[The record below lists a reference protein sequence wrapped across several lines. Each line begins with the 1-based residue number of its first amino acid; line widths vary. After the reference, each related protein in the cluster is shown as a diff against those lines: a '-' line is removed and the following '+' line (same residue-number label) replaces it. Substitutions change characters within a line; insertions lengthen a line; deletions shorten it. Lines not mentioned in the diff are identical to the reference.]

1 MPRPTRLIEYRE
13 GGFNLRYRRWLMLLY
28 RVPPVDRNEP
38 PLDRAYV
45 EVREDPSHPGHLM
58 VTVSGRVRVVREG
71 LDQERARATAPRQ
84 AERLARGD
92 AMRESSERRRCPSCA
107 RSGALAAQRDGS
119 MLCRFCMFR
128 TAVAA

>member
-1 MPRPTRLIEYRE
+1 MGTRLIEYRE

-28 RVPPVDRNEP
+28 QSPARGLNDV

-84 AERLARGD
+84 AVRLEHSNV
-92 AMRESSERRRCPSCA
+92 MRESAERRRCPSCD
-107 RSGALAAQRDGS
+107 RSAALVPERDGS
-119 MLCRFCMFR
+119 QRCRFCGFA
-128 TAVAA
+128 TEVAA